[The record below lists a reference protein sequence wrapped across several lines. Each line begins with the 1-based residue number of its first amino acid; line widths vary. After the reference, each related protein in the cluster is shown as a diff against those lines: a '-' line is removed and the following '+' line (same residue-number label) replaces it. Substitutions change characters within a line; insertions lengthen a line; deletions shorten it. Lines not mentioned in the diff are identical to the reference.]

1 MELPAPSKQD
11 IAEASVVSAQ
21 QSGHQFEIQ
30 LGHMCNNRCVFCV
43 SGHLSKMR
51 MVRPLE
57 IEPIL
62 EVISNAR
69 RNGAERLIF
78 LGGEPTLQPGF
89 FPALE
94 HSSKLGFSEIVIFTN
109 GVRLG
114 LPGFI
119 DRCLALGKFTWRIS
133 IQGAN
138 EAAHIAVTEKVNS
151 FKRIVKGIRMLQERG
166 QRVTANMCVTE
177 ASYRS
182 LPDYPELVATYDL
195 KQLHID
201 IVRPMSSGI
210 RTPEYLR
217 EIMPQYSLMAPYY
230 SKMLEGFE
238 ESDPDFDINIGNLPY
253 CIMPQWGHRVHH
265 AGENTVTHSANIDG
279 LDAEPVNK
287 YEVHNA
293 QRVHMDKCEG
303 CAFRPR
309 CTGVFTDY
317 LEIYGED
324 EFAPVSLEALRGFDP
339 NRNNFTVL
347 TNPLVEPLVLAALRQ
362 PLGGWSIGN
371 HFVDARS
378 RRIEL
383 QLKRAAGGG
392 IVLYFGPLE
401 GQGQRVD
408 LPPVVLETDEYRV
421 GLAVNGWYPE
431 EDLIEVLSWCR
442 DKLAASEAEVTSVLD
457 LEVAREARGLDPM
470 VAHGRARMLNMVSR
484 VQYQG
489 RFNGWRYAGTTT
501 RLKGNA
507 VDVKVVGPEGMG
519 VLLSI
524 ETAVV
529 DGRSKVDADFDLLP
543 GTDPDVARPA
553 VEAIVKA
560 LRSAEKSRTLR
571 KR

>member
-1 MELPAPSKQD
+1 
-11 IAEASVVSAQ
+11 
-21 QSGHQFEIQ
+21 
-30 LGHMCNNRCVFCV
+30 
-43 SGHLSKMR
+43 MR
-51 MVRPLE
+51 MVRPLDV
-57 IEPIL
+57 EPIL
-62 EVISNAR
+62 EVITNAR
-69 RNGAERLIF
+69 KNGAERLIF

-94 HSSKLGFSEIVIFTN
+94 HSSALGFSEIVIFTN

-114 LPGFI
+114 LEGFI
-119 DRCLALGKFTWRIS
+119 DRCLSIGKFTWRIS

-138 EAAHIAVTEKVNS
+138 EAAHVAVTEKTNS
-151 FKRIVKGIRMLQERG
+151 FKRIIKGIRMLQERG

-182 LPDYPELVATYDL
+182 LPDYPELVATYDI

-217 EIMPQYSLMAPYY
+217 AIMPQYSLMAPYY

-238 ESDPDFDINIGNLPY
+238 ETNPEFDINIGNLAY
-253 CIMPQWGHRVHH
+253 CIMPQWGHRIHH

-279 LDAEPVNK
+279 LDESPVNK

-293 QRVHMDKCEG
+293 QRVHMDKCAE

-324 EFAPVSLEALRGFDP
+324 EFSPVSLEALRGFDP
-339 NRNNFTVL
+339 NRNNFTIL
-347 TNPLVEPLVLAALRQ
+347 AAPLIEPLVLAAIAA
-362 PLGGWSIGN
+362 PPAGWSIGN

-383 QLKRAAGGG
+383 QLERSAGGG
-392 IVLYFGPLE
+392 VVLYFAPLE
-401 GQGQRVD
+401 GQGQVVD
-408 LPPVVLETDEYRV
+408 LPPVVMETSDYRV
-421 GLAVNGWYPE
+421 GLSVDGWYPE
-431 EDLIEVLSWCR
+431 EELTSLLRWSESQLMTPAVEVV
-442 DKLAASEAEVTSVLD
+442 KPLD
-457 LEVAREARGLDPM
+457 LDIARDARGLDPL

-501 RLKGNA
+501 RLNGNA

-519 VLLSI
+519 VVLSI
-524 ETAVV
+524 EVAIVE
-529 DGRSKVDADFDLLP
+529 GRSKVDADFDLMP

-553 VEAIVKA
+553 VEAIVKT
-560 LRSAEKSRTLR
+560 LRSAEKSRALR
-571 KR
+571 RR